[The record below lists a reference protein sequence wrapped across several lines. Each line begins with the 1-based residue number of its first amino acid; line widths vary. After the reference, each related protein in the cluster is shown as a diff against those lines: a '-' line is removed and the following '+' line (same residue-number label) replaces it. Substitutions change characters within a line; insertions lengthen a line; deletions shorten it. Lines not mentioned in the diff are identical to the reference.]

1 MAPLRRALDDVRA
14 ATALE
19 RVRPA
24 WGAGLRVAIATV
36 VPLAVAQ
43 FTGLGGGT
51 WLALAGF
58 TGALADKGGP
68 TRDRATAIG
77 ALAVAGAC
85 CVALGTLAGTRP
97 AVMVPLTF
105 VVALAC
111 GLARVWGDAGTS
123 VGGSVLN
130 MFVIALAYPDPSVQV
145 ALGRAGEVL
154 LGGLWA
160 MLVALVLWPLRP
172 YRALRLAVAEAYRT
186 LATFVDALAAH
197 AGAPSADAS
206 RRPLAPGAPSADGGD
221 LPSGKPVRLALEAAR
236 RLLAAMRRGRAAPSE
251 RGERLVV
258 LREAAD
264 QLFGHAVALAETID
278 AIPRERRD
286 PEGQAALVAALS
298 KLAATARSLADAMEE
313 EHGRPTVEIGWSGA
327 PLQRAAPADPATH
340 AAYAQA
346 GILVDRLAQYAN
358 IAAATVATLNE
369 GGPAPVP
376 EGHLEVA
383 EPEPSLSP
391 LAQLRSVLAPDS
403 LVLRHSL
410 RLALVTTA
418 AVWLTSAQGL
428 RRGYWVTI
436 TAVLILQPYAG
447 LTSRKALQRV
457 LGTVIG
463 GVLTAALGALFHD
476 PVAILPL
483 VFVFSMVAVA
493 LLPLNY
499 AAFSIFLTP
508 TFVLLAEASAGD
520 WHLAGVRI
528 VNTILGGALALLGAR
543 LLWPSPESGR
553 VANYLAASARANREY
568 LLRVAE
574 RFGDRSP
581 AAGEWL
587 RAARRD
593 AGLATINAEESFQ
606 RLVAEANDPAE
617 TLAPLITFLT
627 YNRRLTASI
636 AALAVARFAP
646 DAPPADAIAAF
657 AQRAAAMLDD
667 IATAL
672 TTRRLPRPLPSLYE
686 SEALSAAQSPLV
698 HARLERLA
706 RQLRSLHDSVERWL
720 RTRAASEAAGRQPAG
735 ARAMG

>member
-1 MAPLRRALDDVRA
+1 MSPLRRALDHVRA

-43 FTGLGGGT
+43 FTDLGGGT

-85 CVALGTLAGTRP
+85 CAALGTLAGTRP

-130 MFVIALAYPDPSVQV
+130 MFVIALAFPEPSVHV
-145 ALGRAGEVL
+145 ALGRAGDVL

-172 YRALRLAVAEAYRT
+172 YRALRLAVAEAYRE
-186 LATFVDALAAH
+186 LATFVDAVAAH
-197 AGAPSADAS
+197 AGAPLVDTS
-206 RRPLAPGAPSADGGD
+206 RGPTPGAPPADGRD

-236 RLLAAMRRGRAAPSE
+236 RVLAAMRRGRTAPSE

-278 AIPRERRD
+278 AISREHRE
-286 PEGQAALVAALS
+286 PEGQVALVAALAQ
-298 KLAATARSLADAMEE
+298 LAETARRLADAIEE
-313 EHGRPTVEIGWSGA
+313 EHGRPTVEIAWSGA
-327 PLQRAAPADPATH
+327 PLQRAAPADPAAH
-340 AAYAQA
+340 AAYAHA
-346 GILVDRLAQYAN
+346 AILVDRLAQYASV
-358 IAAATVATLNE
+358 AAATVATLNE
-369 GGPAPVP
+369 GGPALVQ

-383 EPEPSLSP
+383 EPEPALSP
-391 LAQLRSVLAPDS
+391 LAQLRAVLAPDS

-410 RLALVTTA
+410 RLALVTSA
-418 AVWLTSAQGL
+418 AVWLTSALGL
-428 RRGYWVTI
+428 PRGYWVTI
-436 TAVLILQPYAG
+436 TAVIILQPYVG
-447 LTSRKALQRV
+447 LTSHKALQRV
-457 LGTVIG
+457 LGTIIG
-463 GVLTAALGALFHD
+463 GALTAALGALFHD

-553 VANYLAASARANREY
+553 VASYLAAAVRANREY

-587 RAARRD
+587 RAARRN
-593 AGLATINAEESFQ
+593 AGLAAINAEESFQ
-606 RLVAEANDPAE
+606 RLVTEANDPAE
-617 TLAPLITFLT
+617 TFAPLLTFLT
-627 YNRRLTASI
+627 YNRRQTASI

-646 DAPPADAIAAF
+646 DAPPADAIVPF
-657 AQRAAAMLDD
+657 VQRAAAVLDD

-672 TTRRLPRPLPSLYE
+672 TTRRLPRALPSLYE
-686 SEALSAAQSPLV
+686 SEALSAAPSPLV

-706 RQLRSLHDSVERWL
+706 RQLRSLHDSAERWL
-720 RTRAASEAAGRQPAG
+720 RTQAASEAAAMPPAAASATG
-735 ARAMG
+735 